1 MDNPIDGKLL
11 ERGGVSFTSKTS
23 IVSGFRIFAGQ
34 QNSLFRLSSVSV
46 LFLAAAVAVA
56 ANGPDPRAVNR
67 WHAAYSYPQAG
78 WLFVHIEGEP
88 YERGLQHGHL
98 LAAEIASY
106 IKALAEFYG
115 PQAPSL
121 AWEDTR
127 RLTNTLF
134 LRGFTPE
141 QLQEMKGIADGA
153 SIEGATFDHRPIDV
167 IDIAALNAANE
178 IDSLDGALDAT
189 ATGLE
194 TMRPP
199 RDNPAIPRRKQRTT
213 RCSAFAAIGPATRDG
228 KIVFGHV
235 TMFDLYPAN
244 YYNIW
249 IDLQPRTGHRF
260 VMQTSPGGIQ
270 SGMDYAIN
278 DAGILLSETT
288 LNQTRLAAGGIPL
301 AARIRTVQQYADSID
316 KAAEILTQDGNGL
329 STTEWI
335 LADTHRNEIAL
346 LTLGTKTSKL
356 YRSSRKEWIAGAEGF
371 YWSDNNTKDLE
382 VRLESI
388 PGVESRP
395 STVGTFVPTKRDSV
409 WLRMFDSHKGAIDAE
424 FGRLVLTTPEL
435 VAAYAV
441 DAKYTTTD
449 LASGLKSWAS
459 FGPPVG
465 AIRRPTIT
473 ELRTSSAI
481 KPLISNPWTILDP
494 AAPIGNYEG
503 KPADRTDLLKAPDV
517 NKRVAHRTSEPAW
530 HGTLI
535 PASDADV
542 WLTTAFANYER
553 IVALEHKLRAESED
567 HELAPDDL
575 DDIAVE
581 LAYYRSV
588 YAHGAR
594 AGRDFPL
601 AATQAAFRNENWYE
615 VASGKG
621 VLLLHTLRG
630 ILGPEK
636 FDNVMDQFGRAN
648 AGKRVSSA
656 NFKSFLQRTT
666 GRDLSSFFD
675 WWLGRPGLPHIAV
688 RRIQTV
694 PDGKH
699 WKTTVDLDPANTGP
713 MLPVMV
719 SVEDGSDELV
729 TQEIISPEDSRIV
742 VNSDTRPTRVTV
754 DKHGL
759 VARDNGS
766 PFTILTFDTEL
777 EQTLLIYGTTDEE
790 IGNRE
795 AARVLQQSLRRRE
808 HNVQPALKS
817 DREVTDEDLRTH
829 NIILIGRPSANA
841 IAARYASKFPVHFDR
856 QSFDVRGEVYSHP
869 DTAVIAAAD
878 NPINPRYSMV
888 VIAGL
893 SSLATYQTMPQFEDD
908 VFMYAPIVVLPHGGE
923 EIDLVPPV
931 EYAGK

>member
-1 MDNPIDGKLL
+1 M
-11 ERGGVSFTSKTS
+11 
-23 IVSGFRIFAGQ
+23 
-34 QNSLFRLSSVSV
+34 
-46 LFLAAAVAVA
+46 AAAASFA
-56 ANGPDPRAVNR
+56 ADAPDPRTVNR
-67 WHAAYSYPQAG
+67 WHAGYSYPQAG
-78 WLFVHIEGEP
+78 WLFVHVEGEP

-98 LAAEIASY
+98 LAAEIQAY

-115 PQAPSL
+115 PQAPAL
-121 AWEDTR
+121 AWDDTR

-153 SIEGATFDHRPIDV
+153 TAEGATFDHRAIDV
-167 IDIAALNAANE
+167 VDIAALNAANE

-194 TMRPP
+194 TMRTP
-199 RDNPAIPRRKQRTT
+199 RMNPALPRRKQRTT
-213 RCSAFAAIGPATRDG
+213 RCSAFAAVGPATRDG

-249 IDLQPRTGHRF
+249 IDLVPKTGHRF

-278 DAGILLSETT
+278 DAGILISETT
-288 LNQTRLAAGGIPL
+288 LNQTHLAGGGIPL
-301 AARIRTVQQYADSID
+301 AARIRTAQQYGDSVD
-316 KAAEILTQDGNGL
+316 KVAEILTTGGNGL

-335 LADTHRNEIAL
+335 LADTRRNEIAL

-356 YRSSRKEWIAGAEGF
+356 YRSSRKEWIGGAEGF
-371 YWSDNNTKDLE
+371 YWSDNNTKDLD
-382 VRLESI
+382 VRLETI

-395 STVGTFVPTKRDSV
+395 STVGAFTPTKRDSV
-409 WLRMFDSHKGAIDAE
+409 WLRMFDAHKGSIDTE
-424 FGRLVLTTPEL
+424 FGRQLLTTPEL

-449 LASGLKSWAS
+449 LAAGLKSWAA

-465 AIRRPTIT
+465 SIRRPTIA

-494 AAPIGNYEG
+494 SAPAGKYNG
-503 KPADRTDLLKAPDV
+503 KPADRTDLLKAPEQ
-517 NKRVAHRTSEPAW
+517 NKRIAHRTSEPAW

-535 PASDADV
+535 PASDADI

-553 IVALEHKLRAESED
+553 IVALEHKLRAEDDD
-567 HELAPDDL
+567 HELGPEDL

-581 LAYYRSV
+581 LAFYRSV

-594 AGRDFPL
+594 AGGDFPL
-601 AATQAAFRNENWYE
+601 AETHATYRGENWYE

-630 ILGPEK
+630 IVGPEV

-648 AGKRVSSA
+648 AGKAVSSA
-656 NFKSFLQRTT
+656 DFKSFLQRTT
-666 GRDLSSFFD
+666 GRDLGAFFD
-675 WWLGRPGLPHIAV
+675 WWLRRPGLPHIAV

-699 WKTTVDLDPANTGP
+699 WKTTVDFDAANVGP

-719 SVEDGSDELV
+719 SVDDGSDEV
-729 TQEIISPEDSRIV
+729 MAQEVISASDSRIV
-742 VNSDTRPTRVTV
+742 VNSDARPTRVTV

-759 VARDNGS
+759 AARDNGS
-766 PFTILTFDTEL
+766 PFTILTFDSEL
-777 EQTLLIYGTTDEE
+777 EHTLIVYGTADEE
-790 IGNRE
+790 TGNRE

-808 HNVQPALKS
+808 HNVQPDLKS
-817 DREVTDEDLRTH
+817 DREVTDKELKT
-829 NIILIGRPSANA
+829 NNVVLVGRPSTNVV
-841 IAARYASKFPVHFDR
+841 AARYAARFPVHFDR

-869 DTAVIAAAD
+869 ESVVIVAAD
-878 NPINPRYSMV
+878 NPMNPRYSMV
-888 VIAGL
+888 MIAGL
-893 SSLATYQTMPQFEDD
+893 STLATYQTMPQFEDD
-908 VFMYAPIVVLPHGGE
+908 VFMYAPIVVLPHAGE

-931 EYAGK
+931 EYSGK